1 MALALKIHIVEQNV
15 TKMMQFDP
23 STMVFDACRIIREKI
38 TEANLGQGNPTR
50 WIVSGNNVIFD
61 TSWVVVCP
69 DKLHTNFQL
78 VCSWANNLFDLL
90 VSNVFIFMYICA
102 KSQNC
107 FDSHCS

>member
-50 WIVSGNNVIFD
+50 
-61 TSWVVVCP
+61 
-69 DKLHTNFQL
+69 
-78 VCSWANNLFDLL
+78 
-90 VSNVFIFMYICA
+90 
-102 KSQNC
+102 
-107 FDSHCS
+107 